1 MGFDLAEY
9 RHRAAGAR
17 LRAAQMP
24 NERAKSVM
32 LRIAEDYERLACDH
46 AMKQRA
52 AQSAQEVA
60 DGEA

>member
-24 NERAKSVM
+24 TERAKCVM
-32 LRIAEDYERLACDH
+32 LRIAENYERLACDH
-46 AMKQRA
+46 AMNQRA
-52 AQSAQEVA
+52 AQRAQEAA